1 MKHLKLLLALVVS
14 LFGMNVNAQDGS
26 AVGEGQFFLYN
37 VAEQAFLC
45 GGNNWGTRDSVD
57 PLGVM
62 ICTLS
67 ENVGYGGY
75 LIKTGNNGTRDVFL
89 GMDGYVDKNSDD
101 GNYTGWTFDPV
112 EGQTNTYTMKADRN
126 SQYLVS
132 NGDGKIYV
140 MTADAPTDNKGYWK
154 LLTREQLLAQKNL
167 SDASESNPIDLTF
180 LLTSPN
186 FLRQVD
192 GQLANP
198 GALNNR
204 VVNGWTVTTSGN
216 NVSISV
222 PNNGNSDQVNSGCEF
237 WNNSYDIFQVINN
250 APNGKYIFAVDGYD
264 TGDGVIYGNE
274 VETAFTKKTGA
285 SNFATALANIADYHD
300 NRTDVITVGGGT
312 LKVGAKRTSN
322 YGGKW
327 CVLDN
332 ARLYYVGGVVLDD
345 LIAAYEAALAAA
357 QGVDQSA
364 QMNVT
369 TLANL
374 QDALDNYSSG
384 VDHASAAAL
393 TEATEA
399 LNNAAS
405 AANASISGYASADI
419 AGYLARMAG
428 VLELTN
434 VYTTEAYNYWY
445 ADIEANYAAGTIPDD
460 VVGTLTPNGAYPGGW
475 PPSHETMHIDDV
487 LQSAWTIGGTHYDD
501 KTGPLYVNHW
511 STEGNNDESGM
522 TTPFM
527 EYWTSDGAQLD
538 ATTIV
543 ATIPGLNK
551 SKNYKVTALVRVRQ
565 QDGQTKV
572 DDGITFSVGDGI
584 AVNAADGAVAQE
596 IYFYKTVTAF
606 GKPDDSGNLTI
617 TFTVKADSHIS
628 WLSFKNVMYEESAIT
643 QEMIN
648 ELYAS
653 IQTPHNVKLDAAVTT
668 TKAAVESSMSVA
680 DFTAFQEAVG
690 AVNASAAEYA
700 TVKTALDE
708 AEAIYANIKNN
719 IPATEDA
726 LYGEIMERAKP
737 AYEQGLIESSTQ
749 IGSCAV
755 ALAYI
760 EQGIRR
766 LVIKQNVAG
775 SVVDRGYPE
784 SNLSGT
790 DVTTGNVNV
799 AYDGLA
805 PWMISE
811 SKACTWHVNTWS
823 GEGASDGSNLTTPFM
838 EYWVWRAGN
847 LDDVTISN
855 TLTSQNL
862 GNQNVTLYPNSVYE
876 VSGIIRAAKE
886 DGTEDITGVSIFCG
900 DFENDLATEGTQAT
914 TAYGRALYG
923 PFTVKGNTDANG
935 NLTFGIKTKGT
946 NANWIGFKNF
956 SIKYISNNVDDLYK
970 EAYEKMLAKAQADIN
985 DEEYADVVGAER
997 DLLLDVISND
1007 ENVPTPI
1014 SYKQGYDNLKDADD
1028 AFIAA
1033 KPAYDALAK
1042 AKSDAALYTGDAWP
1056 YASEEK
1062 NTALATAVAAT
1073 ATDATD
1079 ALAKADEIIKAY
1091 REVVESNGLAEGVEG
1106 AVNVTTSLASYDADV
1121 SNWSGIGTNQGQ
1133 GYTYS
1138 DGALYAGKYYDG
1150 GWSSSTGANIHV
1162 SQDVELP
1169 QGKYLLQI
1177 SARGAFDLTNYTM
1190 SAFNGETELSSVPL
1204 PGISADA
1211 NAGTFKNGWEDRFLV
1226 FDVTENNPTT
1236 IKIDATSDLTQRW
1249 VSFNNLRLIRLE
1261 LYTVMADAE
1270 DYAALNAA
1278 IAAAEG
1284 NTLGFMD
1291 GEYAPY
1297 NNIAALQTLAEAK
1310 AIDQDA
1316 ENTKDAITAMTASL
1330 NEAVWTANSG
1340 EVSAIDLTKC
1350 FDGSKDGSNR
1360 YYALG
1365 WGKNGGSDAYNTRII
1380 SGSEGNPG
1388 MAAVDNELALFTKF
1402 GTTYGT
1408 DLGYTM
1414 PLAANTLYKFA
1425 FKYGAFGENKDITTN
1440 LALASEDGSTTV
1452 AISPA
1457 SFTYVKN
1464 SGLANSDP
1472 EAWFD
1477 FVGYFKIEDAGNYV
1491 LTLTKNN
1498 NGEQRQIVMGNIS
1511 ILSCEAIE
1519 IDENADYD
1527 NTLAVSGVDVSLKRT
1542 ITASGFNTLVLPFDL
1557 TEAQIKAAF
1566 GDDAQVYAY
1575 ESGEGTS
1582 VKFSEATAI
1591 TANVPVLLTTSTAS
1605 ASTPYTF
1612 SNVDIKAATKAV
1624 AEGAD
1629 IDFVGTYAAET
1640 SMDGKYFISG
1650 SKIFLGTDQSQKM
1663 KGTRAYLEVKSGSG
1677 INALSLNIDGE
1688 NITAIQGIDGTI
1700 TPKAIYNLQGQ
1711 KVTTPVKGG
1720 IYIIDGKKTLVK

>member
-1 MKHLKLLLALVVS
+1 
-14 LFGMNVNAQDGS
+14 
-26 AVGEGQFFLYN
+26 
-37 VAEQAFLC
+37 
-45 GGNNWGTRDSVD
+45 
-57 PLGVM
+57 
-62 ICTLS
+62 
-67 ENVGYGGY
+67 
-75 LIKTGNNGTRDVFL
+75 
-89 GMDGYVDKNSDD
+89 
-101 GNYTGWTFDPV
+101 
-112 EGQTNTYTMKADRN
+112 
-126 SQYLVS
+126 
-132 NGDGKIYV
+132 
-140 MTADAPTDNKGYWK
+140 
-154 LLTREQLLAQKNL
+154 
-167 SDASESNPIDLTF
+167 
-180 LLTSPN
+180 
-186 FLRQVD
+186 
-192 GQLANP
+192 
-198 GALNNR
+198 
-204 VVNGWTVTTSGN
+204 
-216 NVSISV
+216 
-222 PNNGNSDQVNSGCEF
+222 
-237 WNNSYDIFQVINN
+237 
-250 APNGKYIFAVDGYD
+250 
-264 TGDGVIYGNE
+264 
-274 VETAFTKKTGA
+274 
-285 SNFATALANIADYHD
+285 
-300 NRTDVITVGGGT
+300 
-312 LKVGAKRTSN
+312 
-322 YGGKW
+322 
-327 CVLDN
+327 
-332 ARLYYVGGVVLDD
+332 
-345 LIAAYEAALAAA
+345 
-357 QGVDQSA
+357 
-364 QMNVT
+364 
-369 TLANL
+369 
-374 QDALDNYSSG
+374 
-384 VDHASAAAL
+384 
-393 TEATEA
+393 
-399 LNNAAS
+399 
-405 AANASISGYASADI
+405 
-419 AGYLARMAG
+419 
-428 VLELTN
+428 
-434 VYTTEAYNYWY
+434 
-445 ADIEANYAAGTIPDD
+445 
-460 VVGTLTPNGAYPGGW
+460 
-475 PPSHETMHIDDV
+475 
-487 LQSAWTIGGTHYDD
+487 
-501 KTGPLYVNHW
+501 
-511 STEGNNDESGM
+511 
-522 TTPFM
+522 
-527 EYWTSDGAQLD
+527 
-538 ATTIV
+538 
-543 ATIPGLNK
+543 
-551 SKNYKVTALVRVRQ
+551 
-565 QDGQTKV
+565 
-572 DDGITFSVGDGI
+572 
-584 AVNAADGAVAQE
+584 
-596 IYFYKTVTAF
+596 
-606 GKPDDSGNLTI
+606 
-617 TFTVKADSHIS
+617 
-628 WLSFKNVMYEESAIT
+628 MYEESAIT

-726 LYGEIMERAKP
+726 LYGEIMNRAKP
-737 AYEQGLIESSTQ
+737 AYANGLIESSTQ

-790 DVTTGNVNV
+790 DVTTGNENV

-838 EYWVWRAGN
+838 EYWVWRANN

-956 SIKYISNNVDDLYK
+956 SIKYISNNVDELYK

-997 DLLLDVISND
+997 DLLLDVISNN
-1007 ENVPTPI
+1007 ENVPNPI
-1014 SYKQGYDNLKDADD
+1014 SYKQGYDNLKDADE

-1033 KPAYDALAK
+1033 KPAYDTF
-1042 AKSDAALYTGDAWP
+1042 AAAASVEDPNLEYADPEKKNAWIE
-1056 YASEEK
+1056 ACS
-1062 NTALATAVAAT
+1062 ATPANAE
-1073 ATDATD
+1073 D
-1079 ALAKADEIIKAY
+1079 ALAKAAEITTALRAY
-1091 REVVESNGLAEGVEG
+1091 YESHALAEGVDD
-1106 AVNVTTSLASYDADV
+1106 AVNVTDLIENNDATDGNEGWTWTGNKNAPRNTE
-1121 SNWSGIGTNQGQ
+1121 SWTDSQGNHE
-1133 GYTYS
+1133 YMYF
-1138 DGALYAGKYYDG
+1138 DG
-1150 GWSSSTGANIHV
+1150 GNWGASSWTTTMEQTIP
-1162 SQDVELP
+1162 LP
-1169 QGKYLLQI
+1169 AGKYLLTAKGRA
-1177 SARGAFDLTNYTM
+1177 SAGVTLTMTVGEASVNLPNIGASGN
-1190 SAFNGETELSSVPL
+1190 
-1204 PGISADA
+1204 
-1211 NAGTFKNGWEDRFLV
+1211 V
-1226 FDVTENNPTT
+1226 FDRGWCDGSVEFESDGSATIHVEATTEAQHEWFS
-1236 IKIDATSDLTQRW
+1236 IGD
-1249 VSFNNLRLIRLE
+1249 FRLIRLE

-1310 AIDQDA
+1310 AINQDA

-1365 WGKNGGSDAYNTRII
+1365 WGKNGGTDAYNTRII
-1380 SGSEGNPG
+1380 SGAEGNPG
-1388 MAAVDNELALFTKF
+1388 MAAVDNEQALFTKF

-1414 PLAANTLYKFA
+1414 PLAANTLYKFT

-1440 LALASEDGSTTV
+1440 LALASEDGTTTV
-1452 AISPA
+1452 SISPA

-1472 EAWFD
+1472 DAWFD
-1477 FVGYFKIEDAGNYV
+1477 YVGYFKIEDAGNYV
-1491 LTLTKNN
+1491 LTLTKND
-1498 NGEQRQIVMGNIS
+1498 NGQQRQIVMGNIS

-1624 AEGAD
+1624 AEGTD

-1688 NITAIQGIDGTI
+1688 DITAIQGIDGTI

>member
-14 LFGMNVNAQDGS
+14 LFGMNVNAQEAS

-37 VAEQAFLC
+37 VADEAFLT
-45 GGNNWGTRDSVD
+45 GANDWGTHAS
-57 PLGVM
+57 LGPQGFY
-62 ICTLS
+62 CTLS
-67 ENVGYGGY
+67 ANGGGY
-75 LIKTGNNGTRDVFL
+75 NIKTGTNTNQYL
-89 GMDGYVDKNSDD
+89 GSNGYVDA
-101 GNYTGWTFDPV
+101 GAAPWTFTPV
-112 EGQTNTYTMKADRN
+112 AGKTNTYYISNSSFGYLESTSGSNDLHANASQPTDEHGEWKLFTREALWNALDLSSASETNPLDVSFLIESSCFVRN
-126 SQYLVS
+126 SDGFS
-132 NGDGKIYV
+132 NNQG
-140 MTADAPTDNKGYWK
+140 T
-154 LLTREQLLAQKNL
+154 
-167 SDASESNPIDLTF
+167 SN
-180 LLTSPN
+180 N
-186 FLRQVD
+186 RQVGGWSLTANQNNAVVSGPQAQ
-192 GQLANP
+192 GQSN
-198 GALNNR
+198 
-204 VVNGWTVTTSGN
+204 T
-216 NVSISV
+216 
-222 PNNGNSDQVNSGCEF
+222 GCEF
-237 WNNSYDIFQVINN
+237 WNNTFDLYQTISVV
-250 APNGKYIFAVDGYD
+250 NGKYIVAFDGFANN
-264 TGDGVIYGNE
+264 TNAVIYGNE
-274 VETAFTKKTGA
+274 VETPFTYTGSSYDFA
-285 SNFATALANIADYHD
+285 NTLIHISEFATNKS
-300 NRTDVITVGGGT
+300 DVITVGNGT
-312 LKVGAKRTSN
+312 LKLGVKRN
-322 YGGKW
+322 GGGW
-327 CVLDN
+327 CVIDN
-332 ARLYYVGGVVLDD
+332 AHLYYVGSVALDD
-345 LIAAYEAALAAA
+345 LIASYEAALAAA
-357 QGVDQSA
+357 QGVEQSA
-364 QMNVT
+364 KMNTT

-399 LNNAAS
+399 LSNAAS
-405 AANASISGYASADI
+405 AATASINAYASADI
-419 AGYLARMAG
+419 AGYLGKMAG
-428 VLELTN
+428 VLDYTN

-460 VVGTLTPNGAYPGGW
+460 VVGTLNANGAYNGGYKAAN
-475 PPSHETMHIDDV
+475 HIDDV
-487 LQSAWTIGGTHYDD
+487 LLSAWTIGGAAPIDYGGT
-501 KTGPLYVNHW
+501 LYINTW
-511 STEGNNDESGM
+511 STEGNSDGSDM
-522 TTPFM
+522 TTPFF
-527 EYWTSDGAQLD
+527 EYWTGDDAQLN
-538 ATTIV
+538 ATNIV
-543 ATIPGLNK
+543 ATIPGLDK
-551 SKNYKVTALVRVRQ
+551 LKNYKVTALVRVRQ

-572 DDGITFSVGDGI
+572 DNGITFSVGDGI
-584 AVNAADGAVAQE
+584 AVNAADGTE
-596 IYFYKTVTAF
+596 GTLEGNGKTHYFYYKTVTAF
-606 GKPDDSGNLTI
+606 GKPDASGNLTI
-617 TFTVKADSHIS
+617 TFKVNAGSHIS

-799 AYDGLA
+799 AYDGLS

-1056 YASEEK
+1056 FASEEK

>member
-14 LFGMNVNAQDGS
+14 LFGMNVNAQEAS

-37 VAEQAFLC
+37 VADEAFLT
-45 GGNNWGTRDSVD
+45 GANDWGTHAS
-57 PLGVM
+57 LGPQGFY
-62 ICTLS
+62 CTLS
-67 ENVGYGGY
+67 ANGGGY
-75 LIKTGNNGTRDVFL
+75 NIKTGTNTNQYL
-89 GMDGYVDKNSDD
+89 GSNGYVDA
-101 GNYTGWTFDPV
+101 GAAPWTFTPV
-112 EGQTNTYTMKADRN
+112 AGKTNTYYISNSSFGYLESTSGSNDLHANASQPTDEHGEWKLFTREALWNALDLSSASETNPLDVSFLIESSCFVRN
-126 SQYLVS
+126 SDGFSS
-132 NGDGKIYV
+132 NQG
-140 MTADAPTDNKGYWK
+140 T
-154 LLTREQLLAQKNL
+154 
-167 SDASESNPIDLTF
+167 SN
-180 LLTSPN
+180 N
-186 FLRQVD
+186 RQVGGWSLTANQNNAVVSGPQAQ
-192 GQLANP
+192 GQSN
-198 GALNNR
+198 
-204 VVNGWTVTTSGN
+204 T
-216 NVSISV
+216 
-222 PNNGNSDQVNSGCEF
+222 GCEF
-237 WNNSYDIFQVINN
+237 WNNTFDLYQTISVV
-250 APNGKYIFAVDGYD
+250 NGKYIVAFDGFANN
-264 TGDGVIYGNE
+264 TNAVIYGNE
-274 VETAFTKKTGA
+274 VETPFTYTGSSYDFA
-285 SNFATALANIADYHD
+285 NTLIHISEFATNKS
-300 NRTDVITVGGGT
+300 DVITVGNGT
-312 LKVGAKRTSN
+312 LKLGVKRN
-322 YGGKW
+322 GGGW
-327 CVLDN
+327 CVIDN
-332 ARLYYVGGVVLDD
+332 AHLYYVGSVALDD
-345 LIAAYEAALAAA
+345 LIASYEAALAAA

-364 QMNVT
+364 KMNTT

-399 LNNAAS
+399 LSNAAS
-405 AANASISGYASADI
+405 AATASINAYASADI
-419 AGYLARMAG
+419 AGYLGKMAG
-428 VLELTN
+428 VLDYTN

-460 VVGTLTPNGAYPGGW
+460 VVGTLTPDGAYSGGW
-475 PPSHETMHIDDV
+475 HQTNHIDDV
-487 LQSAWTIGGTHYDD
+487 LLSAWTIGGAAPIDYDG
-501 KTGPLYVNHW
+501 TLYINTW
-511 STEGNNDESGM
+511 STEGNSDGSDM
-522 TTPFM
+522 TTPFF
-527 EYWTSDGAQLD
+527 EYWTGDDAQLN
-538 ATTIV
+538 ATNIV
-543 ATIPGLNK
+543 ATIPGLDK
-551 SKNYKVTALVRVRQ
+551 LKNYKVTALVRVRQ

-572 DDGITFSVGDGI
+572 DNGITFSVGDGI
-584 AVNAADGAVAQE
+584 AVNAADGTE
-596 IYFYKTVTAF
+596 GTLEGNGKTHYFYYKTVTAF
-606 GKPDDSGNLTI
+606 GKPDASGNLTI
-617 TFTVKADSHIS
+617 TFKVNAGSHIS

-653 IQTPHNVKLDAAVTT
+653 IQTPHNVKLDPAVEN

-708 AEAIYANIKNN
+708 AEAIYANINKN

-726 LYGEIMERAKP
+726 LYGEIMNRAKP
-737 AYEQGLIESSTQ
+737 AYANGLIESSTQ

-838 EYWVWRAGN
+838 EYWVWRANN

-956 SIKYISNNVDDLYK
+956 SIKYISNNLDDLYK
-970 EAYEKMLAKAQADIN
+970 EAYEKALAKAQTDIAAAD
-985 DEEYADVVGAER
+985 YANIGGAE
-997 DLLLDVISND
+997 LDALQACIDNAP
-1007 ENVPTPI
+1007 NVPGTV
-1014 SYKQGYDNLKDADD
+1014 SYKNALESITEAND

-1033 KPAYDALAK
+1033 KPAYDTFAAAASTEDPNLQYADPEK
-1042 AKSDAALYTGDAWP
+1042 KNDWIDACS
-1056 YASEEK
+1056 ASPANAE
-1062 NTALATAVAAT
+1062 
-1073 ATDATD
+1073 D
-1079 ALAKADEIIKAY
+1079 ALAKAAEITTALRAY
-1091 REVVESNGLAEGVEG
+1091 YESHALAEGVDG
-1106 AVNVTTSLASYDADV
+1106 AVNVSDQIANYNATDGNEGWTWTGNKNAPRNTESWTDS
-1121 SNWSGIGTNQGQ
+1121 QGNN
-1133 GYTYS
+1133 TYM
-1138 DGALYAGKYYDG
+1138 YFDG
-1150 GWSSSTGANIHV
+1150 GNWGASSWTTTMEQTIP
-1162 SQDVELP
+1162 LP
-1169 QGKYLLQI
+1169 SGKYLLTAKGRASTNVTLTMAVGEASVNLPNI
-1177 SARGAFDLTNYTM
+1177 GASGN
-1190 SAFNGETELSSVPL
+1190 
-1204 PGISADA
+1204 
-1211 NAGTFKNGWEDRFLV
+1211 V
-1226 FDVTENNPTT
+1226 FDRGWCDGSVEFESDGSATIHVEATTEAQHEWFS
-1236 IKIDATSDLTQRW
+1236 IGD
-1249 VSFNNLRLIRLE
+1249 FRLIRLE

-1284 NTLGFMD
+1284 YTLGFMD

-1310 AIDQDA
+1310 AINQDA

-1365 WGKNGGSDAYNTRII
+1365 WGKNGGTDAYNTRII
-1380 SGSEGNPG
+1380 SGAEGNPG
-1388 MAAVDNELALFTKF
+1388 MAAVDNEQALFTKF

-1414 PLAANTLYKFA
+1414 PLAANTLYKFT

-1440 LALASEDGSTTV
+1440 LALASEDGTTTV
-1452 AISPA
+1452 SISPA

-1472 EAWFD
+1472 DAWFD
-1477 FVGYFKIEDAGNYV
+1477 YVGYFKIEDAGNYV
-1491 LTLTKNN
+1491 LTLTKND
-1498 NGEQRQIVMGNIS
+1498 NGQQRQIVMGNIS

-1566 GDDAQVYAY
+1566 GGDAQVYAY

-1582 VKFSEATAI
+1582 VKFSEASAI

-1605 ASTPYTF
+1605 SAPYTF
-1612 SNVDIKAATKAV
+1612 SNVDIKAAAKAV
-1624 AEGAD
+1624 AEGTD

-1688 NITAIQGIDGTI
+1688 DITAIQGIDGTI

-1720 IYIIDGKKTLVK
+1720 IYIIDGNKVLIK